1 MGSGWVAQ
9 SGCVPGLNP
18 AGCEKS
24 HRRSLIV
31 QGAGSGEAIAPDP
44 GRWLRFTSVMVR
56 SETDT
61 IRSGAPGIAG
71 DSIP

>member
-9 SGCVPGLNP
+9 SGCVPGLNLT
-18 AGCEKS
+18 GCEKS
-24 HRRSLIV
+24 HTYSLIV
-31 QGAGSGEAIAPDP
+31 QGVGSGEAISPEL
-44 GRWLRFTSVMVR
+44 GRWLRFTSEMAR